1 MKACMVAQSM
11 SGDANKGDN
20 EVEDLDGGDDRPHG
34 ASLPSRV
41 QGPRSRVQGA
51 RWTSR
56 SGSSREKNRGRGLLA
71 RTSEQEQWAT
81 SHVTAVPSTSSTA
94 KILPSFSS
102 TKIFFTS
109 STTTVLS
116 ASTVLPTGA
125 SLPQVRMVP
134 GDPPRTR

>member
-1 MKACMVAQSM
+1 MVAQSM

-20 EVEDLDGGDDRPHG
+20 EVEDLDRGDDGPHG
-34 ASLPSRV
+34 ASLP
-41 QGPRSRVQGA
+41 SRVQGA

-56 SGSSREKNRGRGLLA
+56 SGSSREKNRCRGLLA
-71 RTSEQEQWAT
+71 GTSEQEQWAT
-81 SHVTAVPSTSSTA
+81 SHVTAVPSTFSTA

-102 TKIFFTS
+102 TKVFFTS
-109 STTTVLS
+109 STTRVLS